1 MDNFNTIDNEDDL
14 SANHYDLND
23 SEIREMLQR
32 REDYLSGKMMVIS
45 WNEIKERNSKSEI
58 KNPNSEI
65 H

>member
-1 MDNFNTIDNEDDL
+1 MDNFYTINNEDDI

-23 SEIREMLQR
+23 AKIREMLQR
-32 REDYLSGKMMVIS
+32 REDHLSGKMTVIS
-45 WNEIKERNSKSEI
+45 WNEIKKRYSKSEI